1 MKRFSIKLIPIA
13 VGFFLSACQGNT
25 PAKTSAEGTSDQIA
39 NSETPAGTVQLEAE
53 SFSGAS
59 FEPTKEASVTIPA
72 EQWLGFTVEIPETGR
87 YRVVAMGSSA
97 NGGAVWVEDYV
108 GNKDDRTYDITGKM
122 RFSSSDMQEVSIDGS
137 PLQAGSHSIRIH
149 SAAGEVK
156 LDWVRFELMIP
167 HSATK
172 EVLEQQMDGD
182 EWELVWSD
190 EFDADGMPD
199 TTKWTY
205 NVGNWG
211 WGNNELQYYT
221 NADTKNAR
229 VEDGNLIIQAHKD
242 AEGEGWSSAR
252 LTTQGKTAFLY
263 GKIEFRAKV
272 PTGRGTWSAGWLL
285 GDDYRDEISWPYCG
299 EIDVLEC
306 VGYEI
311 DDETGDGINHATCH
325 TRAYYFKQGN
335 QIGSEIE
342 VSNMNGEYHTY
353 AVEWYPNEIRATL
366 DGEHYYTYDKTAN
379 ELEWP
384 FSKPQN
390 IIVNLAIGGGWGGLK
405 GLDEN
410 LNEPEYILDYVRV
423 YARK

>member
-1 MKRFSIKLIPIA
+1 
-13 VGFFLSACQGNT
+13 
-25 PAKTSAEGTSDQIA
+25 
-39 NSETPAGTVQLEAE
+39 VQLEAE